1 MQCVKTKTLKF
12 FSKYLYL
19 KKLITLPNLMVVKLL
34 NEKQKQIQLST
45 CVAEITLCEIKMR
58 SNVIL
63 CVLIITIYIQ
73 YKKNQHTNFPF

>member
-1 MQCVKTKTLKF
+1 
-12 FSKYLYL
+12 
-19 KKLITLPNLMVVKLL
+19 MVVKLL
-34 NEKQKQIQLST
+34 NEKQEKKIQLST

-73 YKKNQHTNFPF
+73 